1 MSVSSPDAMNPSR
14 LFSLLADPAWSH
26 DATLV
31 AVSDLAYEYL
41 LRFCE
46 VNRNSLIDRIEKE
59 RISVPTSVLIHR
71 ICKLLL
77 DKWNGER
84 DYRFLNL
91 LYKFRAKRYLDQ
103 FPKDAAA
110 SALRAQLDQTL
121 NWEVR
126 HD

>member
-1 MSVSSPDAMNPSR
+1 MRISSPEAMNPSQ
-14 LFSLLADPAWSH
+14 LFSLLTDPAWSH
-26 DATLV
+26 NASLV
-31 AVSDLAYEYL
+31 AFSDLAYEYL

-59 RISVPTSVLIHR
+59 GISEPTSVLIYR
-71 ICKLLL
+71 ICQLLF

-121 NWEVR
+121 SWELR

>member
-14 LFSLLADPAWSH
+14 LFSLLTDPAWSH
-26 DATLV
+26 DATLM
-31 AVSDLAYEYL
+31 AFSDLAYEYL

-59 RISVPTSVLIHR
+59 GISEPTSVLIYR
-71 ICKLLL
+71 ICQLLF

-110 SALRAQLDQTL
+110 SELRAQLDQTL
-121 NWEVR
+121 SWEVR

>member
-14 LFSLLADPAWSH
+14 LFSLLTDPDWSH
-26 DATLV
+26 DATV
-31 AVSDLAYEYL
+31 VPFSDMAYEYL

-46 VNRNSLIDRIEKE
+46 VNRNDLIDRIEKE
-59 RISVPTSVLIHR
+59 GIGEATSVLIYR
-71 ICKLLL
+71 ISQLLL
-77 DKWNGER
+77 NKWTGER

-103 FPKDAAA
+103 FPKVAVA

-121 NWEVR
+121 SWELR